1 MMGTFAAMLA
11 KKRIPTPAERFR
23 ADVSGDIEAV
33 DGVLKITR
41 IAVRYTLQVDLSE
54 AAKGARKRVTLP
66 GGTALDLNVPAG
78 VDDGRILRLNADLS
92 VLMTDQPVHEKN
104 RWLNHLLEEKVRQ
117 NRIRFYREPVYLLDE

>member
-41 IAVRYTLQVDLSE
+41 IAVRYTLQVASDKRDE
-54 AAKGARKRVTLP
+54 AQACFNTYLP
-66 GGTALDLNVPAG
+66 GCPA
-78 VDDGRILRLNADLS
+78 AQS
-92 VLMTDQPVHEKN
+92 VIGCIDIRHTLEMTD
-104 RWLNHLLEEKVRQ
+104 R
-117 NRIRFYREPVYLLDE
+117 